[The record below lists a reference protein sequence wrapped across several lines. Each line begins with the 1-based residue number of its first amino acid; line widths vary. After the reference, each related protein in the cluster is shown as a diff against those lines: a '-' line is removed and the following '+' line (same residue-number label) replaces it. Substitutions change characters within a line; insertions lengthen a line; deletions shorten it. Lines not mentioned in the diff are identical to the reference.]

1 MSFLDHLEELRGRIF
16 HSLIAIIIVGIVC
29 AIYVDELV
37 NNILFYHLNQ
47 LDLKVQVL
55 TPYGIVLLYME
66 VVITSAIIFSMPII
80 LWQVWKFIS
89 PALLQKERKY
99 IFWITFFTSFCF
111 FAGVAFGFFI
121 LIPTSMNFFAHFR
134 TEMISLNISADK
146 YISFVLTFI
155 FASGIL
161 FEMPMVAYFLS
172 RMGILT
178 PAFMRHYRRHSIV
191 GILIISAIVTPTPDL
206 MTQSLLAMP
215 MFLLYELSIFISKF
229 AQKKEI
235 V

>member
-1 MSFLDHLEELRGRIF
+1 MSDSTSQKKDMSFLDHLEELRGRIF

-37 NNILFYHLNQ
+37 NNILFYHHNQ

-111 FAGVAFGFFI
+111 CRCRFRIFI
-121 LIPTSMNFFAHFR
+121 LIPTSMNFSR
-134 TEMISLNISADK
+134 IS
-146 YISFVLTFI
+146 
-155 FASGIL
+155 
-161 FEMPMVAYFLS
+161 EQ
-172 RMGILT
+172 R
-178 PAFMRHYRRHSIV
+178 
-191 GILIISAIVTPTPDL
+191 
-206 MTQSLLAMP
+206 
-215 MFLLYELSIFISKF
+215 
-229 AQKKEI
+229 
-235 V
+235 